1 MLTRN
6 RASAERRLT
15 VVAVDSLPNRLQ
27 QYGPVQ
33 PPSDI
38 TTTGR
43 VDVDV
48 RRMPWIRALAAEY
61 ADGFA
66 GVADFYAGNP
76 WTADG
81 WRDAISRVQAHQR
94 DREEIARVL
103 EAQAARRGA
112 PPAALDAI
120 ATLRDPRAVAIVTGQ
135 QAGLFGGPLY
145 TLLKAI
151 TALQLAERA
160 RTAYGVPAVA
170 VFWVDSE
177 DHDWEE
183 VRSCPVLDGDLA
195 LRTAVLGAPEGAGE
209 LPVARI
215 TLDGDVDRA
224 IADLESA
231 LQPTEFTTDVIAA
244 LRDCYRPGIRMADA
258 FARWMDRLLG
268 ARGLIVYESADPA
281 AKPLVAPLFAQELEQ
296 AGRTASLALAAGEA
310 MRARG
315 HDPQVVPQPDAIALF
330 RLDGGRTPI
339 RARGD
344 VFLIGDD
351 DAGQPGVARGALV
364 EEARQHPERFSPN
377 VLLRPL
383 AQDTLFPTVAYVSG
397 PSELAYLG
405 QLKDVYRHF
414 AVPMPLMYP
423 RASVTLL
430 DSASTRFLARY
441 DFPLVNLR
449 PQDEAALNH
458 LLESQLPASVEQSL
472 AAADAAVRERMATVI
487 DAVAQIDPTL
497 GGAARTTLGRMEHD
511 LRTLH
516 NKIIHAA
523 KKRDETL
530 RRQFSRAQALAFPGG
545 HPQERTLGIP
555 FFLNRYGWALI
566 ARLEAE
572 LPLETG
578 KHYILTL

>member
-1 MLTRN
+1 M
-6 RASAERRLT
+6 ERRLT
-15 VVAVDSLPNRLQ
+15 AVAVDSLPNRLQ
-27 QYGPVQ
+27 QYDAVQ

-43 VDVDV
+43 VDIDV

-66 GVADFYAGNP
+66 GVSEFFAGDP

-81 WRDAISRVQAHQR
+81 WRDAIRRVQAHQR
-94 DREEIARVL
+94 DRDGIARVL
-103 EAQAARRGA
+103 EAQATRRGA
-112 PPAALDAI
+112 PPAVLDAI
-120 ATLRDPRAVAIVTGQ
+120 AQLRDARAVAVVTGQ

-160 RTAYGVPAVA
+160 RREHGVPAVA

-183 VRSCPVLDGDLA
+183 VRSCPVLDGDLT
-195 LRTAVLGAPEGAGE
+195 LRAASLGEPEGAGE
-209 LPVARI
+209 LPVARV
-215 TLDGDVDRA
+215 TLDADVERA
-224 IADLESA
+224 LADLESA
-231 LQPTEFTTDVIAA
+231 LQPTEFTTEVIAA
-244 LRDCYRPGIRMADA
+244 LRDCYRPGVRMADA

-268 ARGLIVYESADPA
+268 GRGLVVFESADPA
-281 AKPLVAPLFAQELEQ
+281 AKPFVGPLFAAELEKP
-296 AGRTASLALAAGEA
+296 GGTASLALAAGEA

-315 HDPQVVPQPDAIALF
+315 HDPQVVPQADAVALF
-330 RLDGGRTPI
+330 RLNGGRTPI

-344 VFLIGDD
+344 VFVIGDED
-351 DAGQPGVARGALV
+351 GAESVARHALV

-383 AQDTLFPTVAYVSG
+383 TQDTLFPTVAYVSG

-405 QLKDVYRHF
+405 QLKDVYRRF
-414 AVPMPLMYP
+414 GLPMPLIYP

-430 DSASTRFLARY
+430 DSASTRFLLRY
-441 DFPLVNLR
+441 DFPLVELR
-449 PQDEAALNH
+449 PQDEAALNR
-458 LLESQLPASVEQSL
+458 LLESQLPASVEQAL
-472 AAADAAVRERMATVI
+472 ATTDAVVRERMAAVI
-487 DAVAQIDPTL
+487 DSVAQIDPTL
-497 GGAARTTLGRMEHD
+497 SGAARTTLGRMEHD

-523 KKRDETL
+523 KKKDETL

-545 HPQERTLGIP
+545 HPQERTLGLP

-566 ARLEAE
+566 SRLEAE